1 VTLVHDSGVGSWST
15 VAVTPLDF
23 PRIADFLATTPG
35 IAGRKFAADS
45 RDIAEQFGG
54 ALPGAVTAVRDERG
68 QVRGYAVLHQPHGLQ
83 PELLADFVFDPVTPA
98 PVIDDAVGSVV
109 ARFTVEAAGLPGA
122 FLRSFVGTDQ
132 PAARAALI
140 RHGATEEGRFIRTR
154 KPLGGEDIDELA
166 ALTLP
171 GLTYLSWP
179 EVLDRGLAE
188 QVRRLQ
194 YDTFLEHFGN
204 MSKTPELFAH
214 HIASRSFTPDFSNA
228 VIDTHGD
235 VVGYVLGSTY
245 THLAGTVEERSA
257 HTDYIG
263 VRRDQRRAGI
273 GEFLLRKVWLAA
285 LRRGVGI
292 ASLGTDVNN
301 ASKAHLLYARLG
313 YAAVEHQSAY
323 RIDIH
328 HIDREGP
335 AR

>member
-1 VTLVHDSGVGSWST
+1 MTLVHESGVGSWST
-15 VAVTPLDF
+15 TAVTPLDF
-23 PRIADFLATTPG
+23 PHIADFLATTPG

-45 RDIAEQFGG
+45 RDVAEQLGG
-54 ALPGAVTAVRDERG
+54 AFPGAVTAVRDETGR
-68 QVRGYAVLHQPHGLQ
+68 VRGYAALHQPHGLQ
-83 PELLADFVFDPVTPA
+83 PELLADFVFDPATPV
-98 PVIDDAVGSVV
+98 PVVDGTVGSVV
-109 ARFTVEAAGLPGA
+109 ARFRREAADIPDA
-122 FLRSFVGTDQ
+122 FLRSFIGTDQ
-132 PAARAALI
+132 PAARTTLI

-154 KPLGGEDIDELA
+154 KPLDGADVDELA

-194 YDTFLEHFGN
+194 YETFLEHFGN
-204 MSKTPELFAH
+204 MSKTPEIFAQ
-214 HIASRSFTPDFSNA
+214 HIASRSFAPDFSNA
-228 VIDTHGD
+228 VINTDGD

-245 THLAGTVEERSA
+245 THLAGAVEERSA

-292 ASLGTDVNN
+292 ASLGADINN
-301 ASKAHLLYARLG
+301 ASKAHLLYERLG
-313 YAAVEHQSAY
+313 YVAVERQAAY
-323 RIDIH
+323 RIDFH

-335 AR
+335 TT